1 MVAGR
6 VESTRV
12 IGVDL
17 GGTKM
22 LAGLVDPEGSVERT
36 LERSSPTSSQDELLA
51 ALDEVVEELVAEGGV
66 SALGFGIPSRIDQI
80 HGRVVSSTHIPLA
93 DLDFR
98 GRLHERFGLP
108 VAIENDAQAA
118 TVAEWRLGAGRGVR
132 HLVMLTLGTGVGG
145 GLILDG
151 KPYRGSVGSGGEL
164 GHIVISADGPLCIGS
179 CTGYGHLEYYA
190 SGSAADR
197 AARELWGDGV
207 DGRDLVTRA
216 REGDSGARDALAEI
230 GRYLGAGIG
239 SLVNI
244 FNPELVVIGGGFSV
258 AGELLLGPAREVT
271 MQEAVTPNGDL
282 AEIVLAQLG
291 AEAGLVGAGL
301 AAFDALDAG

>member
-22 LAGLVDPEGSVERT
+22 LAGLVEPDGSVERM
-36 LERSSPTSSQDELLA
+36 LERPSPTSSQDELLA
-51 ALDEVVEELVAEGGV
+51 VLDGVVEELMAEGGV
-66 SALGFGIPSRIDQI
+66 SALGFGIPSRIDQV
-80 HGRVVSSTHIPLA
+80 HGRIVSSTHLPLA
-93 DLDFR
+93 DLDLR
-98 GRLHERFGLP
+98 GRLRERFGLP
-108 VAIENDAQAA
+108 VSIENDAQAA
-118 TVAEWRLGAGRGVR
+118 TFAEWRIGAGRRAR

-151 KPYRGSVGSGGEL
+151 RPYRGALGSGGEL
-164 GHIVISADGPLCIGS
+164 GHVVIDADGPPCIGG
-179 CTGYGHLEYYA
+179 CTGHGHLEYYA

-207 DGRDLVTRA
+207 TGRDLVTRA
-216 REGDSGARDALAEI
+216 REGDSAAVDALAEI

-239 SLVNI
+239 SLLNI

-258 AGELLLGPAREVT
+258 AGELLLGPAREVV
-271 MQEAVTPNGDL
+271 MQEAVTPNGDV

-291 AEAGLVGAGL
+291 PEAGLVGAGL
-301 AAFDALDAG
+301 VAFDALDAG